1 MPRQSITLKDG
12 RPATYRNRVSERIKS
27 SMIVDRLHK
36 CLLGEI
42 EMSSSQIQ
50 AARILLNKVLPDL
63 KAVEVA
69 SEASYSGDLKSISN
83 AYLLELL
90 EAGKEF
96 DD

>member
-1 MPRQSITLKDG
+1 
-12 RPATYRNRVSERIKS
+12 
-27 SMIVDRLHK
+27 
-36 CLLGEI
+36 
-42 EMSSSQIQ
+42 MSSSQIQ

-96 DD
+96 DDIVIWISEFELKAKMVEAGKLP